1 MTSSYG
7 LTCPECGG
15 QMTVL
20 NQKFRPPKKADI
32 KKWKIIEFLKDNG
45 FVFQH
50 VYKDYSKRNGLVTS
64 DNYVDY
70 PTTIEEAQ
78 DFIQKYR
85 EQAYKVGAK
94 K

>member
-1 MTSSYG
+1 
-7 LTCPECGG
+7 
-15 QMTVL
+15 MTVF
-20 NQKFRPPKKADI
+20 NQKFRPPKKTDI
-32 KKWKIIEFLKDNG
+32 KKWRIIEFLKDNG

-85 EQAYKVGAK
+85 EQAYKVGSK